1 MLHSSFSY
9 VPASSDSESSRQFC
23 VSIYK
28 LNITTTSLR
37 FTEKKKKKRKK
48 GRKKELDESSRKSFK
63 RLSMNWESEDRS
75 GK

>member
-1 MLHSSFSY
+1 MLHLSFLY
-9 VPASSDSESSRQFC
+9 VPANSGSESSGQFC

-28 LNITTTSLR
+28 LNITTKSLR

-48 GRKKELDESSRKSFK
+48 ERKKELDESNRKSFK
-63 RLSMNWESEDRS
+63 KLSMNWDSGDRG

>member
-1 MLHSSFSY
+1 MLHLSFSY
-9 VPASSDSESSRQFC
+9 VPASSDSDSSGQFC

-48 GRKKELDESSRKSFK
+48 ERKKSWMQVAERVSRDFQ
-63 RLSMNWESEDRS
+63 
-75 GK
+75 

>member
-1 MLHSSFSY
+1 MLHLSFSY
-9 VPASSDSESSRQFC
+9 VPTSSDSESSGQFC
-23 VSIYK
+23 VSTYK
-28 LNITTTSLR
+28 LNITTKSLR

-48 GRKKELDESSRKSFK
+48 ERKKELDENSRKSFK